1 MKNPHPPS
9 LWQRSPFQT
18 GHFAMDLLLL
28 MVPVALILHYAM
40 PGAAVVQFCA
50 SALAI
55 LPLAAV
61 LGNATEDLSLHVGE
75 RAGGLLN
82 ATLGNA
88 TELIIAFFALRA
100 GHEEVV
106 KASLSG
112 SIIGNVLL
120 VLGAS
125 ALVGGIGRQK
135 QTFSRKHM
143 NVQVSMLLICVVA
156 LVMPAVF
163 GISVYGHLQE
173 HAVPVERLSLWTSVV
188 LIGIYGLG
196 LLFTFRD
203 RHPHGEREADGEPRP
218 AWQSVLALVVAT
230 GLIAWLSEILVGQL
244 EAAKHTLGLT
254 DVFLG
259 VVVIATVGNAAEHA
273 TAVFMAKRDKME
285 LAVAITAGSSSQ
297 IALFV
302 APVLVFISWLIG
314 RPLSLVFGPLEI
326 AGIALSVLVLHA
338 IASDGETNWFEGAA
352 MIAIYLILALAFF
365 YVPA

>member
-1 MKNPHPPS
+1 MKERVPRS
-9 LWQRSPFQT
+9 LWQKFPLQT
-18 GHFAMDLLLL
+18 GHFAMDVLLL
-28 MVPVALILHYAM
+28 MVPVALIVHFAM
-40 PGAAVVQFCA
+40 PGAAVAQFCA

-61 LGNATEDLSLHVGE
+61 LGKATEDLSLHVGE
-75 RAGGLLN
+75 RAGGLMN

-100 GHEEVV
+100 GHEAVV

-125 ALVGGIGRQK
+125 ALVGGIGREK

-143 NVQVSMLLICVVA
+143 SVQVAMLLMCVVA
-156 LVMPAVF
+156 LVIPAVF
-163 GISVYGHLQE
+163 GFSVYGQIRE
-173 HAVPVERLSLWTSVV
+173 HSASIEKLSLGTSIV
-188 LIGIYGLG
+188 LIAIYIFGLI
-196 LLFTFRD
+196 FTFRD
-203 RHPHGEREADGEPRP
+203 RQVHEAHGAAAELHP
-218 AWQSVLALVVAT
+218 AWESIVSLLLAT

-244 EAAKHTLGLT
+244 ESAKHALGLS

-259 VVVIATVGNAAEHA
+259 VVVIATIGNAAEHA
-273 TAVFMAKRDKME
+273 TAIFVAKRDKME

-302 APVLVFISWLIG
+302 APVLVFASWMMG
-314 RPLSLVFGPLEI
+314 DPLSLVFGPLEI
-326 AGIALSVLVLHA
+326 AGIALSVAVLHV
-338 IASDGETNWFEGAA
+338 IATDGETNWFEGAA
-352 MIAIYLILALAFF
+352 MIAVYLILALAFF
-365 YVPA
+365 YIP